1 MEKLLSERPFG
12 LAPPPSP
19 AYLLC
24 AQPPVHH
31 TVTKKVYDPD
41 SLLEIKGQKE

>member
-31 TVTKKVYDPD
+31 SVIKKVHGPN
-41 SLLEIKGQKE
+41 SLL